1 MPASTSATPP
11 TVASRLKVLT
21 VIDGLGFAGGE
32 SRILSM
38 SRNLDQNRF
47 QHSVLTLNP
56 AAYGNGSEYQARR
69 KHYLDAGVQVDD
81 FTQVAP
87 GRISDLNRWAGKLY
101 AKTGIFRRAYRLAT
115 LAKKW
120 RVDVID
126 AHLESAGLVSAFAG
140 RLARIPASVTL
151 YGGYNDKNEVAWPW
165 TTRLAIRLAT
175 SVITDSHIRAQ
186 QMGALLGPNR
196 SKVVTIPN
204 GIPRPRSERSAAEIR
219 KLLQLPEDP
228 RVRVVGQISR
238 LIEYKGHEVLIQTAR
253 KVLSVEPNTA
263 FLFVGYPRCEEYRNH
278 LRSLASQLG
287 IGDRV
292 VITEYDGDIA
302 DVWGVIDVHAHA
314 SLFDSLPISI
324 TEGMSLGKPA
334 AVTST
339 GGIPEMVINGETGFV
354 VRPGDPEALAGALLQ
369 LVQQPDLATRL
380 GERARQRYEQL
391 YRPEI
396 MTRRL
401 ENHFLGMKGSRSASI
416 YRSEG
421 ILNAEWNRKS

>member
-1 MPASTSATPP
+1 M
-11 TVASRLKVLT
+11 KVLT

-32 SRILSM
+32 TRILSM
-38 SRNLDQNRF
+38 SRNLDRKCF

-56 AAYGNGSEYQARR
+56 AAYGSASEYRAQR
-69 KHYLDAGVQVDD
+69 KHYLDSGVQVDD
-81 FTQVAP
+81 FTLVAP
-87 GRISDLNRWAGKLY
+87 ERIYDLNAWPGKVY
-101 AKTGIFRRAYRLAT
+101 AKTGIFRRACRLAA

-126 AHLESAGLVSAFAG
+126 AHLESASLVAALGG
-140 RLARIPASVTL
+140 RLARIPVAVTM

-165 TTRLAIRLAT
+165 TTRLAIRLAN
-175 SVITDSHIRAQ
+175 SVITDSDIRAQ
-186 QMGALLGPNR
+186 QMRALLRRNG

-204 GIPRPRSERSAAEIR
+204 GIPRPHSERSAAKIR

-228 RVRVVGQISR
+228 HIRVIGQISR

-263 FLFVGYPRCEEYRNH
+263 FLLVGYPRREEYRDH
-278 LRSLASQLG
+278 LRRLANQLG

-292 VITEYDGDIA
+292 VITEYEGDIA
-302 DVWGVIDVHAHA
+302 DVWRIIDVHAHA

-339 GGIPEMVINGETGFV
+339 GGIPEMVLDHETGLV
-354 VRPGDPEALAGALLQ
+354 VPPGDPEALAAAVLQLLQ
-369 LVQQPDLATRL
+369 RPDLAKRL
-380 GERARQRYEQL
+380 GDRARQRYEQL

-396 MTRRL
+396 MVRHL
-401 ENHFLGMKGSRSASI
+401 ENHFLGMKESRSASI
-416 YRSEG
+416 YRRETVSNG
-421 ILNAEWNRKS
+421 QCSRKS